1 MPLHSGPRIA
11 GLAFSQTVIVNFH
24 TARSLMAAVIGA
36 ILLLAAPA
44 CAQTDAAGGA
54 DPDAAPQATARPDA
68 FPKVVIGSAM
78 LWSTPHSARFR
89 PGFEAPMRSDSGFY
103 ENAPLVPADRP
114 DAGSDA
120 APHFPTDWFRD
131 VAHAGIDAIDHC
143 FFGTKNLPVLLQS
156 AEAARRSGTGVK
168 VLPMI
173 DTMPAAEGMSFLVD
187 FWRNEPLRNHP
198 NLLRFGDRVVVM
210 TFGVHG
216 GDVWRQ
222 RLSLAEQAG
231 ARYFVITDVSE
242 SRLGRP
248 TVHDD
253 HEPLHAL
260 YRFVELDASGLPGLA
275 KLARSYEPPKLFGGS
290 LMPGYIGATRQGI
303 IFDHRGTEVFRRNWL
318 QIVAHD
324 PAFVYLSTLNDYTE
338 ATEQECSANS
348 TYAFIDLNAY
358 FGGRWKTGAWPTR
371 AASQAFLSYRKA
383 VATTEAIEIELVV
396 LRPELTGKEDAKR
409 IAERFRATA
418 ALALNGTQRVDL
430 TPVAPQVL
438 PGHLVWRFWAQGPHA
453 DGYAVPSVTI
463 TVDGVPLELPDGAA
477 APFAIV
483 RNGEPL
489 ARRWLHVP
497 LHRIRPGVAAR
508 LAVTATGETA
518 SSRMIRIEGLPWD
531 DVACGVLERQA
542 TSLSPALGPERL
554 RDGFREDL
562 NAGPGWCPMYY
573 RDGTLKRNVV
583 DQVDR
588 YTAAIRMRDETFV
601 FPTPALLDPPRTL
614 PAAPAVDPATVLDPA
629 IGPGTK
635 LVDRGSL
642 NRDLALPAGA
652 ATPSAHQD
660 DGDGDEWFLRFD
672 GVDDRIAQGPIAMP
686 PGPATVELLLR
697 PAATE
702 RMQTVFDSSEPVLSL
717 VLAPGGTLRLVRM
730 DQQRKPITLAGQT
743 PLQAGTWHH
752 VVAVFTG
759 RSLRLHVDG
768 KQDGPE
774 IPIHGLRSDKETAIG
789 GPALWAN
796 GIRAEGFFEGD
807 IRQFRVLQRALAPDE
822 IATRYERLSP
832 RGSED
837 R

>member
-1 MPLHSGPRIA
+1 
-11 GLAFSQTVIVNFH
+11 
-24 TARSLMAAVIGA
+24 
-36 ILLLAAPA
+36 
-44 CAQTDAAGGA
+44 
-54 DPDAAPQATARPDA
+54 
-68 FPKVVIGSAM
+68 
-78 LWSTPHSARFR
+78 
-89 PGFEAPMRSDSGFY
+89 
-103 ENAPLVPADRP
+103 
-114 DAGSDA
+114 
-120 APHFPTDWFRD
+120 
-131 VAHAGIDAIDHC
+131 
-143 FFGTKNLPVLLQS
+143 
-156 AEAARRSGTGVK
+156 
-168 VLPMI
+168 
-173 DTMPAAEGMSFLVD
+173 
-187 FWRNEPLRNHP
+187 
-198 NLLRFGDRVVVM
+198 
-210 TFGVHG
+210 
-216 GDVWRQ
+216 
-222 RLSLAEQAG
+222 
-231 ARYFVITDVSE
+231 
-242 SRLGRP
+242 
-248 TVHDD
+248 
-253 HEPLHAL
+253 
-260 YRFVELDASGLPGLA
+260 
-275 KLARSYEPPKLFGGS
+275 
-290 LMPGYIGATRQGI
+290 
-303 IFDHRGTEVFRRNWL
+303 
-318 QIVAHD
+318 
-324 PAFVYLSTLNDYTE
+324 
-338 ATEQECSANS
+338 
-348 TYAFIDLNAY
+348 
-358 FGGRWKTGAWPTR
+358 
-371 AASQAFLSYRKA
+371 
-383 VATTEAIEIELVV
+383 
-396 LRPELTGKEDAKR
+396 
-409 IAERFRATA
+409 
-418 ALALNGTQRVDL
+418 
-430 TPVAPQVL
+430 
-438 PGHLVWRFWAQGPHA
+438 
-453 DGYAVPSVTI
+453 VPSVTI
-463 TVDGVPLELPDGAA
+463 TVDGAPLELPDGAA

-562 NAGPGWCPMYY
+562 YAGPGWCPMYY

-601 FPTPALLDPPRTL
+601 FPTPALLDPPRML
-614 PAAPAVDPATVLDPA
+614 PAAPAVDPATVIDPA

-635 LVDRGSL
+635 LVDRGWL
-642 NRDLALPAGA
+642 KRDLALPAGA
-652 ATPSAHQD
+652 ASPRVHQD

-672 GVDDRIAQGPIAMP
+672 GVDDRIVQGPIAMP

-697 PAATE
+697 PADTV

-789 GPALWAN
+789 GPAAWAD
-796 GIRAEGFFEGD
+796 GIRAEGFFKGD
-807 IRQFRVLQRALAPDE
+807 IRQFRVLQRSLAPDE
-822 IATRYERLSP
+822 IATRHERLSP